1 MSITNT
7 GVIDIWRIPKRE
19 PNVELIITDHLEW
32 GSKAEQGEQ
41 GEHLLLLQ
49 EKINTYIAFIESGEI
64 YTEIPGALGKHPI
77 IRVLG
82 LSELPE
88 QAEFFIDRVTET
100 LEKVG
105 IGFEFELKSDEDIR
119 NM

>member
-1 MSITNT
+1 MSITNPR
-7 GVIDIWRIPKRE
+7 VIDFWAIPKRE
-19 PNVELIITDHLEW
+19 LHDLVLVITDHLEW
-32 GSKAEQGEQ
+32 GGKAEQ

-82 LSELPE
+82 LYELPE
-88 QAEFFIDRVTET
+88 QAELFIGRVTET
-100 LEKVG
+100 LEEVG
-105 IGFEFELKSDEDIR
+105 IGFEFELKADEAIR